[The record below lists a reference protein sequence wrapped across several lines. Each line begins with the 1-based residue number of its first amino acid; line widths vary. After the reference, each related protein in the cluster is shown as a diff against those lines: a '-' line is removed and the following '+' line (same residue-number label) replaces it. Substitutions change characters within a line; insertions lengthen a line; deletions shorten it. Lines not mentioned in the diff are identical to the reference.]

1 MEKAWHNSYREEND
15 EVEYNSQLLRWVVPE
30 RSKLFEDYFANTI
43 QNRRKVASKVSP
55 RLIKKINRLDEEEI
69 PGESEKNTIQLRGLF
84 SRGGQR
90 LPDGEGKAEQARH

>member
-43 QNRRKVASKVSP
+43 
-55 RLIKKINRLDEEEI
+55 
-69 PGESEKNTIQLRGLF
+69 
-84 SRGGQR
+84 
-90 LPDGEGKAEQARH
+90 